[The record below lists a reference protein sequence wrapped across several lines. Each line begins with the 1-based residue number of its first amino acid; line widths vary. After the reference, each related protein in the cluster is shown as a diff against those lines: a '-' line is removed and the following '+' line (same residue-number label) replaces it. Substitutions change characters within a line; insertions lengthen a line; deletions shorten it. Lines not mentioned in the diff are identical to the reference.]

1 MHYIFQGEKEIP
13 PNNPPSFSSCGGPG
27 RKQYFAD
34 INGTTTNV
42 TWTIPTATDPEDG
55 SVTYVL
61 NNSQWFIRV
70 VLSEVIFKYFGNIY

>member
-61 NNSQWFIRV
+61 NNSQ
-70 VLSEVIFKYFGNIY
+70 